1 MQQRFGLCVVGDG
14 LERRLEADGLFEQ
27 LLVERADGVG
37 ERGFD
42 VAGQLRRGGALGGDG
57 VAQRGFVFG
66 SGIENAVLDHVNKRR
81 GLDADDLAVLLDMN
95 FVAGENFF
103 LAVNALARQQL
114 NVLGQDVGR
123 QRLGGVVQVGKA
135 ALFSLLD
142 PGLFIAVAVEDD
154 AAVGRERVADQL
166 VERGGEVRRVL
177 ELRVEFVELF
187 GHDGVEDRD
196 RARDGLRGAGHA
208 ELKLIAGEGDGR
220 GSVAVG
226 RILRDGGE
234 HVHADAQGLVL
245 GRGVVVFVDD
255 GIDDALKLGAEEDG
269 DDSRG
274 RFLRAETVIVA
285 REGNG
290 AAQKLLILIHA
301 LDERGEH
308 QQEHGVLARRL
319 AGGEEVF
326 ASVGRERPVN
336 VLARAVDAREGL
348 FVQQAH
354 KVVALGD
361 LFHRLHDELVLVA
374 RGVGV
379 GVDGGHLV
387 LAGGDLV
394 VLGLGEHAELPQLFI
409 ELFHVGGHAGTERA
423 EVVVVQ
429 LLTFRGLGTEQGA
442 AAQAQ
447 IHAL

>member
-1 MQQRFGLCVVGDG
+1 
-14 LERRLEADGLFEQ
+14 
-27 LLVERADGVG
+27 
-37 ERGFD
+37 
-42 VAGQLRRGGALGGDG
+42 
-57 VAQRGFVFG
+57 
-66 SGIENAVLDHVNKRR
+66 
-81 GLDADDLAVLLDMN
+81 MN

-154 AAVGRERVADQL
+154 AAVGGERVADQL

-285 REGNG
+285 RKGNG

-348 FVQQAH
+348 FMQQAH

-429 LLTFRGLGTEQGA
+429 LLTFRGLCAEQGA

-447 IHAL
+447 VHAL

>member
-1 MQQRFGLCVVGDG
+1 M
-14 LERRLEADGLFEQ
+14 
-27 LLVERADGVG
+27 
-37 ERGFD
+37 
-42 VAGQLRRGGALGGDG
+42 
-57 VAQRGFVFG
+57 
-66 SGIENAVLDHVNKRR
+66 
-81 GLDADDLAVLLDMN
+81 
-95 FVAGENFF
+95 
-103 LAVNALARQQL
+103 
-114 NVLGQDVGR
+114 
-123 QRLGGVVQVGKA
+123 
-135 ALFSLLD
+135 
-142 PGLFIAVAVEDD
+142 
-154 AAVGRERVADQL
+154 
-166 VERGGEVRRVL
+166 
-177 ELRVEFVELF
+177 
-187 GHDGVEDRD
+187 
-196 RARDGLRGAGHA
+196 
-208 ELKLIAGEGDGR
+208 
-220 GSVAVG
+220 
-226 RILRDGGE
+226 
-234 HVHADAQGLVL
+234 
-245 GRGVVVFVDD
+245 
-255 GIDDALKLGAEEDG
+255 
-269 DDSRG
+269 
-274 RFLRAETVIVA
+274 IVA
-285 REGNG
+285 REGDG

-423 EVVVVQ
+423 KVVVVQ
-429 LLTFRGLGTEQGA
+429 LLTFRGLCAEQGA

-447 IHAL
+447 VHAL

>member
-1 MQQRFGLCVVGDG
+1 M
-14 LERRLEADGLFEQ
+14 
-27 LLVERADGVG
+27 
-37 ERGFD
+37 
-42 VAGQLRRGGALGGDG
+42 
-57 VAQRGFVFG
+57 
-66 SGIENAVLDHVNKRR
+66 LDHVNKRR

-154 AAVGRERVADQL
+154 AAVGGERVADQL

-177 ELRVEFVELF
+177 ELRVEFVEFF

-245 GRGVVVFVDD
+245 GRGVVVFTDAGV
-255 GIDDALKLGAEEDG
+255 DDALKLGAEEDG

-301 LDERGEH
+301 LDERGE
-308 QQEHGVLARRL
+308 QQ
-319 AGGEEVF
+319 
-326 ASVGRERPVN
+326 
-336 VLARAVDAREGL
+336 
-348 FVQQAH
+348 
-354 KVVALGD
+354 
-361 LFHRLHDELVLVA
+361 
-374 RGVGV
+374 
-379 GVDGGHLV
+379 
-387 LAGGDLV
+387 
-394 VLGLGEHAELPQLFI
+394 
-409 ELFHVGGHAGTERA
+409 
-423 EVVVVQ
+423 
-429 LLTFRGLGTEQGA
+429 
-442 AAQAQ
+442 
-447 IHAL
+447 

>member
-1 MQQRFGLCVVGDG
+1 
-14 LERRLEADGLFEQ
+14 
-27 LLVERADGVG
+27 
-37 ERGFD
+37 
-42 VAGQLRRGGALGGDG
+42 
-57 VAQRGFVFG
+57 
-66 SGIENAVLDHVNKRR
+66 VLDHIDERR

-154 AAVGRERVADQL
+154 AAVGGERVADQL

-208 ELKLIAGEGDGR
+208 ELKLVAGEGDGR

-226 RILRDGGE
+226 RILRNGGKYI
-234 HVHADAQGLVL
+234 HADAQGLVL
-245 GRGVVVFVDD
+245 GRGVVVFTDDGVDD
-255 GIDDALKLGAEEDG
+255 TLKLGAEEDG
-269 DDSRG
+269 DDSGG
-274 RFLRAETVIVA
+274 RLLCAETVVVA
-285 REGNG
+285 CEGDG

-301 LDERGEH
+301 LDERGEQ
-308 QQEHGVLARRL
+308 QQEQRIL
-319 AGGEEVF
+319 AGGLAGREEVF
-326 ASVGRERPVN
+326 ARVGRERPVD
-336 VLARAVDAREGL
+336 VLARAVDARERL

-429 LLTFRGLGTEQGA
+429 LLTFRGLCAEQGA

-447 IHAL
+447 VHAL